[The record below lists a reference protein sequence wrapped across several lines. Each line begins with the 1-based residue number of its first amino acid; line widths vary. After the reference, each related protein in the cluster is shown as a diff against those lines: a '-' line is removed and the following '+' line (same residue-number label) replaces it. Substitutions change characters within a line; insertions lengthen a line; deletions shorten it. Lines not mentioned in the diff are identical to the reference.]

1 MGTVFVLRHYVNTR
15 KDASAKT
22 QAHGYLDYLT
32 KESEA
37 TREGELRAFDRE
49 GNDLSPTEAHAKIEG
64 LEQPVL
70 TFAETLSPD
79 PHDQDPQR
87 WSESEWQTWTQETLQ
102 PLEDRHPDLEWVAV
116 HHQDAEHPHVQL
128 ILASNTPLRADEL
141 EQVRETGDRE
151 AERIHERH
159 QDLERDPMQELYQE
173 RDEAQ
178 PTPTPTLELEH

>member
-1 MGTVFVLRHYVNTR
+1 MGTVFVLRHYVNAR

-37 TREGELRAFDRE
+37 TRDGQLRAFDRE
-49 GNDLSPTEAHAKIEG
+49 GNDLSPAEAHAKLDG

-79 PHDQDPQR
+79 PKEHDSQQ
-87 WSESEWQTWTQETLQ
+87 WSEGEWQSWTQETLQ
-102 PLEDRHPDLEWVAV
+102 TLEERHPDLEWAV
-116 HHQDAEHPHVQL
+116 HHQDTEHPHVQL
-128 ILASNTPLRADEL
+128 VLASNTPLRSDEL
-141 EQVRETGDRE
+141 EKVRETGDRE

-159 QDLERDPMQELYQE
+159 LDLERDPMQELYQGPGE
-173 RDEAQ
+173 PQ
-178 PTPTPTLELEH
+178 PTPTLIHELER